1 MKSAFK
7 IFPIQKQNNDSH
19 LLIEAGWE
27 SISFLLFSKSPLA
40 VNGLLMYNLDKNLLP
55 AELAEEI
62 NDGINNEPLLRQ
74 SFNSCKICYN
84 FKESMLV
91 PQQYFDAP
99 AQSEIL
105 DLFFGNSNAS
115 IVYCDKL
122 TEQKMLNVYRVE
134 EIIALVLQEF
144 YPGATH
150 IHASSLQVNKLPEQ
164 SNSLSCIVYHNG
176 IKIILY
182 KENKLQLV
190 QYFSYNVAL
199 DVAYHLLNVCAQH
212 NIPTDEVNILLSGMI
227 DEQSNLY
234 NEIYKYF
241 LNIQFDKP
249 TMEVALADG
258 ILEYPAHFFSHL
270 ISLASCVS

>member
-7 IFPIQKQNNDSH
+7 IFSVQEQNNDNH
-19 LLIEAGWE
+19 LLIEAGCE
-27 SISFLLFSKSPLA
+27 SISFLLFSKSPFA
-40 VNGLLMYNLDKNLLP
+40 VNGLIIYNLEKNLLP
-55 AELAEEI
+55 PELAEEI
-62 NDGINNEPLLRQ
+62 NNCINSESMLRQ
-74 SFNSCKICYN
+74 SFNSCTICYN

-176 IKIILY
+176 IKIILC